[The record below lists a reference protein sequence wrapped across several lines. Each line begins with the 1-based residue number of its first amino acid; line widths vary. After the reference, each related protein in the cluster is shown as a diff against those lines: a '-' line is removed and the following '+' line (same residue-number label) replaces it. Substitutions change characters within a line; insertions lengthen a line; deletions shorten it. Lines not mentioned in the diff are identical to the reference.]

1 MNTAKLAVMLVLVL
15 IVGIFAGSLGTK
27 MYYRHEIERSRA
39 DRQGPEEKIAR
50 IVGRL
55 TEDLK
60 LDTAQQARV
69 RKIVAATEA
78 RAAAVKAS
86 YGPELKRIFDLSFER
101 INAAL
106 NAEQK
111 AKLQERQEKMS
122 ARYNAMYFKSLQA
135 ARSGMPDMD
144 TISRLPRLDE
154 TRREQASAIL
164 RDRYKREDLVIG
176 KYQKMERPDL
186 VAVDRD
192 LRDIRGGSMKDLSR
206 VLTGEQLEYFKAD
219 IGAY

>member
-39 DRQGPEEKIAR
+39 DRQGPEEKITR

-78 RAAAVKAS
+78 RATAVKAS
-86 YGPELKRIFDLSFER
+86 YGPELKRIFDRSFER

-111 AKLQERQEKMS
+111 AKLQERQEKIS

-154 TRREQASAIL
+154 ARREQASAIL